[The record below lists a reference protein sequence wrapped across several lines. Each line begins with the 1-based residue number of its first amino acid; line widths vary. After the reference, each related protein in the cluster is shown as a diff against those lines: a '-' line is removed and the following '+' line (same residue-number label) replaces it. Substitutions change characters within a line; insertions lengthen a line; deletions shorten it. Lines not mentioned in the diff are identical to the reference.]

1 MGDPLAGFVGRTVS
15 AASHAT
21 NGSTAAMS
29 IHFDDGS
36 SIVIGYY
43 NGDGGFVVTDFDG
56 TVISETE
63 IW

>member
-1 MGDPLAGFVGRTVS
+1 MDDPLARFVGRTVS

-21 NGSTAAMS
+21 NVSTVGMS

-43 NGDGGFVVTDFDG
+43 NGDGGVVVTDFDG
-56 TVISETE
+56 CVISEPE